1 MGKNNWRQ
9 IITFMGAV
17 LAYMMGSGFATG
29 QELLQYYVSYGYQG
43 ILVGITLAAI
53 LIFANWGFAKT
64 GHQEGCLL
72 YTSVTARRKPKTES
86 NFGSNMAPKF
96 TTIQRRFNHVS
107 SSYREPGDDRVGHAD
122 FFSGI
127 PEMCIRDRLN
137 TGFTGTTVTHTFA
150 PAQIANWVGYDG
162 DGVPEGI
169 LDTSQ
174 NRLYLGTGS
183 PVRLQKRPVW
193 CLTLSLIHI

>member
-64 GHQEGCLL
+64 GHQEGF
-72 YTSVTARRKPKTES
+72 K
-86 NFGSNMAPKF
+86 
-96 TTIQRRFNHVS
+96 
-107 SSYREPGDDRVGHAD
+107 
-122 FFSGI
+122 
-127 PEMCIRDRLN
+127 MCIRDSLHIVNIISYFLVSDQTIRKKSIISGPRTILFTLDVSCYRSVIFIYAILEDKGVCYSHEQISHQYRLDSGKHLYN
-137 TGFTGTTVTHTFA
+137 MPVICGTTIPVVLY
-150 PAQIANWVGYDG
+150 PLPYLW
-162 DGVPEGI
+162 
-169 LDTSQ
+169 
-174 NRLYLGTGS
+174 RLL
-183 PVRLQKRPVW
+183 
-193 CLTLSLIHI
+193 CF